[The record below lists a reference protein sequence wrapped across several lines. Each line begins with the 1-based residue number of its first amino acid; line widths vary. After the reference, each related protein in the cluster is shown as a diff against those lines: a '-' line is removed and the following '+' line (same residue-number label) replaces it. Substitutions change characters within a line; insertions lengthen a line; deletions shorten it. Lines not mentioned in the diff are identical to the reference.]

1 MSLPANCAALVQR
14 FRPYFKFSSDPGHGS
29 EKVRPVAWEWF
40 VSRSKLSQGGQSVL
54 TQQQL
59 ADLVGVSKHT
69 LHNLETG
76 KKATFYQN
84 VVALANALGFDMKLI
99 RKGTT
104 P

>member
-1 MSLPANCAALVQR
+1 MRIPRRSQLPEHSNATFLTMR
-14 FRPYFKFSSDPGHGS
+14 EERLLRG
-29 EKVRPVAWEWF
+29 
-40 VSRSKLSQGGQSVL
+40 L

-69 LHNLETG
+69 LHNIETG

-99 RKGTT
+99 RRTT